1 MDVAALSFKPVTPA
15 EWDDLQT
22 LFAELGALEGCW
34 CMWWRLKR
42 ADFQH
47 QFGEGNRQALKQIV
61 DSGQVPGLLAY
72 QGERPIGWCS
82 VAPREDFPVLDRS
95 PVLKRVDDRPVWSI
109 VCFVVATAERRQG
122 MMGALIAAA
131 VEYARASGAQIVEAY
146 PILPEASADPRWL
159 VFSGVRSAFERAG
172 FVEVARR
179 SKVRCIMRREIGGV
193 ERQP

>member
-1 MDVAALSFKPVTPA
+1 MTLPGLSYKPVTPA

-22 LFAELGALEGCW
+22 LFAELGSLEGCW

-42 ADFQH
+42 KDFH
-47 QFGEGNRQALKQIV
+47 RQFGEGNRQALKQIV
-61 DSGQVPGLLAY
+61 DSGRVPGLLVY
-72 QGERPIGWCS
+72 RDGRPIGWCS
-82 VAPREDFPVLDRS
+82 VGPREDFPVLDRS

-109 VCFVVATAERRQG
+109 VCFVVAAAERRQG

-131 VEYARASGAQIVEAY
+131 VDYARSAGATMVEAY
-146 PILPEASADPRWL
+146 PVLPEESADPRWI

-179 SKVRCIMRREIGGV
+179 SKVHCIMRLALEA
-193 ERQP
+193 